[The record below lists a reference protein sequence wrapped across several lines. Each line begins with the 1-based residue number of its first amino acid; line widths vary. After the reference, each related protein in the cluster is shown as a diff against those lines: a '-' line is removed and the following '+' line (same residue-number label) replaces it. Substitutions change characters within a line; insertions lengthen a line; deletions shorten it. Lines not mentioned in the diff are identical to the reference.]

1 MAHTALQFP
10 NFGFSKPR
18 KQKKEPKKASPG
30 ASNLVGDYTK
40 RLQNKD
46 LRFTQSPTRLA
57 RKGGAQ
63 QQTTPFGTPHFL

>member
-10 NFGFSKPR
+10 NFGFSKP
-18 KQKKEPKKASPG
+18 QNQDPEPKKAPPG

-63 QQTTPFGTPHFL
+63 QQKAAFWTPHFL

>member
-10 NFGFSKPR
+10 NFGVSKPQN
-18 KQKKEPKKASPG
+18 QKKEQTKSPPG
-30 ASNLVGDYTK
+30 ASYLVRDYTK

-63 QQTTPFGTPHFL
+63 QQKTGFGTPHFL